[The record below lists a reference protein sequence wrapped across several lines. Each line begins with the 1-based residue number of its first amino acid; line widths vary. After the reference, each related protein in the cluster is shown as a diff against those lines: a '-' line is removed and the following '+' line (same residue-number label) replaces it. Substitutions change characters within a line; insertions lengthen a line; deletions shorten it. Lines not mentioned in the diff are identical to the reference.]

1 MRVYFSVRKRA
12 KGKGRNRRYKR
23 ANSSPRK
30 SGVQKHVE
38 GSGAGEVPKA
48 ARQGLNNGWGLL
60 ISAGLADV
68 SLSSCL
74 STRII
79 LLLDTTLIVVKLMKK
94 NNPVDQFNKS
104 LIITY
109 LINHT
114 PITNYTY
121 TFKCLV

>member
-1 MRVYFSVRKRA
+1 MYFSVRKRA

-68 SLSSCL
+68 SLSICL
-74 STRII
+74 SVPMSTS
-79 LLLDTTLIVVKLMKK
+79 
-94 NNPVDQFNKS
+94 NNTAAGYCSHCCD
-104 LIITY
+104 
-109 LINHT
+109 INEE
-114 PITNYTY
+114 
-121 TFKCLV
+121 K